1 MKTGMTYNGLKD
13 YINHKVKTII
23 DSYLESGKGWVFVL
37 VGLTDIIDIDGL
49 RSYIDDIDTFF
60 KNGNDNVFDK
70 GWFNKKIFVH
80 LVDEEKTCH
89 VFSYPQYVYI
99 TSYLNNAYFGDKVVF
114 IRDNLRRLYLMDQ
127 AEYIFKK
134 GTEEEERPET
144 LPLYQAEQICLDEGF
159 YYTLVAPS
167 EGAWILDVFEEE
179 SQLDYFQNDD
189 DGIRPLDIASDKY
202 ALDIFINDCFKC
214 GDLSKEVVIK
224 YLQKQPKNPIDN
236 QALRK
241 LNYLLNLFGGRV
253 ILKSEAAVKSANV
266 RDDTLSLLREYWGYN
281 ADFRNL
287 IVYGNPNVGKETV
300 EISQGMLV
308 ETIINEYK
316 NAKNGIEPRDLF
328 LTAPTG
334 AGKSLLF
341 QLPAFYISRC
351 GDVTIIVSPLIAL
364 MKDQVKA
371 IINDR
376 HFEKVAYINS
386 ELNVLERDTVIENVK
401 AGLIDVIYLSPELLL
416 SYDLSFFIGERNL
429 GLLVVDEAH
438 LITTW
443 GRDFRVDYWYL
454 GNYIRKSRKYRD
466 GMFPMVAVTATAVY
480 GGVNDMVF
488 DGIDSLY
495 MQNPHIFIGQVKR
508 NDIEFVINNY
518 NLVKKGY
525 NRFKIQQTVAFIKE
539 AVDSRIKTIVYV
551 PYIKHV
557 DAIINAMPTQ
567 LKEHVGAYYGS
578 LDSDLKEYAYK
589 MFKSGKKNV
598 MLCTKAFGMGVDISD
613 IQVVYHHAPSGLLP
627 DYVQEIGRV
636 ARKEGV
642 QGYAM
647 LDYSP
652 QDQNY
657 SKILHGMSSIRLWQL
672 KEVLKK
678 IHSLYIQHGKKRNM
692 LVSVD
697 DFEFIFEGAVDLD
710 QKVLTSLMMLEKD
723 YLARHRFNV
732 LIARPRKL
740 FSTVYAKVSQ
750 KELNLLKRKY
760 SNVLCVAQRMENGRS
775 VIELDLAKLWE
786 KHFSETSFP
795 LLKRSFYSGKLFEKE
810 EITLS
815 PQVKVCYNLSMSFE
829 TAYTKLSNCFEMLN
843 GVFAKMSYSYF
854 SYETFASKLAEAL
867 QDEKKAK
874 KIAKFVLS
882 TYSESGKQGG
892 NGAFLQLRRIWG
904 REEFCANN
912 TRYIESFAYLLQRFN
927 RLFEASGGN
936 FVNKYVTNNDL
947 TMISYTRLGY
957 FIELLELGTYEIK
970 GGENPVVF
978 IRLNDPDRIER
989 DATNIGYKNQL
1000 LQKTLQKFEVS
1011 NLIFN
1016 YFFCRQ
1022 FSNDERWNFIEDFFL
1037 GADNDDLEKN
1047 YLGENVAN
1055 NVDLLEYVK
1064 TIQPLEPE
1072 NNIDSD
1078 DNNCMN
1084 LFLPNPNIW
1093 YDQSSMLTIETGKG
1107 KKTLKI
1113 GEWLEKDP
1121 VLLDKVKTEFHLKLS
1136 SDVYRILNSKV
1147 RQNQNYY
1154 IETRGLNVWIEFK
1167 GYSGLVQASLP
1178 YKDKPLEFY
1187 KWWCKNQNKV
1197 FLTPV
1202 EKLQLFIKVKELK
1215 PDLLLKEHEKMISRG
1230 ND

>member
-1 MKTGMTYNGLKD
+1 M
-13 YINHKVKTII
+13 
-23 DSYLESGKGWVFVL
+23 
-37 VGLTDIIDIDGL
+37 
-49 RSYIDDIDTFF
+49 
-60 KNGNDNVFDK
+60 
-70 GWFNKKIFVH
+70 
-80 LVDEEKTCH
+80 
-89 VFSYPQYVYI
+89 
-99 TSYLNNAYFGDKVVF
+99 
-114 IRDNLRRLYLMDQ
+114 
-127 AEYIFKK
+127 
-134 GTEEEERPET
+134 
-144 LPLYQAEQICLDEGF
+144 PLYQAEQIRLDEG
-159 YYTLVAPS
+159 YYFTLVAPT
-167 EGAWILDVFEEE
+167 EGSWILDVFDKKL
-179 SQLDYFQNDD
+179 QLDYFQNDGN
-189 DGIRPLDIASDKY
+189 GILPLDIASDKY
-202 ALDIFINDCFKC
+202 ALDIFINDCFKR
-214 GDLSKEVVIK
+214 GDLSQKVVIK
-224 YLQKQPKNPIDN
+224 YLQKQPNNPIDN
-236 QALRK
+236 QVLQK
-241 LNYLLNLFGGRV
+241 LNYLLGLFGGGV
-253 ILKSEAAVKSANV
+253 ILKPEASIKAANI
-266 RDDTLSLLREYWGYN
+266 REDTVSLLREYWGRD

-287 IVYGNPNVGKETV
+287 IVYGNPNVNKETI

-308 ETIINEYK
+308 ETIIDEYK
-316 NAKNGIEPRDLF
+316 NAKKGIEPRDLF

-371 IINDR
+371 IVSDR

-386 ELNVLERDTVIENVK
+386 ELNVLERDTVIDNIK
-401 AGLIDVIYLSPELLL
+401 SGLIDVIYLSPELLL

-443 GRDFRVDYWYL
+443 GRDFRVDYWHL

-466 GMFPMVAVTATAVY
+466 GKFPMVAVTATAVY

-518 NLVKKGY
+518 DLVKKGY
-525 NRFKIQQTVAFIKE
+525 NRFKIQQTIAFIKA
-539 AVDSRIKTIVYV
+539 AVDNKIKTIVYV
-551 PYIKHV
+551 PYVKHI

-567 LKEHVGAYYGS
+567 LKDHVGAYYGS

-589 MFKSGKKNV
+589 MFKTGEKNV

-636 ARKEGV
+636 ARKAGL

-692 LVSVD
+692 LASVD
-697 DFEFIFEGAVDLD
+697 DFAFIFEDAADLD

-723 YLARHRFNV
+723 YLSKHRFNV

-740 FSTVYAKVSQ
+740 FSVAYAKVSDE
-750 KELNLLKRKY
+750 ELKLLKVSY
-760 SNVLCVAQRMENGRS
+760 SNVITIAQRTNNGKA

-795 LLKRSFYSGKLFEKE
+795 ILKRSFYNGKLFEKE
-810 EITLS
+810 GVSLT
-815 PQVKVCYNLSMSFE
+815 PQVKVSYNLSMSSDKVYSELSDFFAILKSVFSALSYNYFTLE
-829 TAYTKLSNCFEMLN
+829 EFTAKL
-843 GVFAKMSYSYF
+843 V
-854 SYETFASKLAEAL
+854 EAL
-867 QDEKKAK
+867 NDEKKAK
-874 KIAKFVLS
+874 KLARFILS
-882 TYSESGKQGG
+882 TYSETGRQGSSST
-892 NGAFLQLRRIWG
+892 FLQLRKIWG
-904 REEFCANN
+904 REDYCIYN
-912 TRYIESFAYLLQRFN
+912 TRYIESFAYLLQRFD
-927 RLFEASGGN
+927 RLFDDSGTN
-936 FVNKYVTNNDL
+936 TVNTFVTNNDL
-947 TMISYTRLGY
+947 TMIGYTRLGY
-957 FIELLELGTYEIK
+957 FLEYLDLGTYEMK

-989 DATNIGYKNQL
+989 DASNVGYKNQL

-1011 NLIFN
+1011 NLIFD

-1037 GADNDDLEKN
+1037 GSDNDDLEKK
-1047 YLGENVAN
+1047 YIGAN
-1055 NVDLLEYVK
+1055 ISNRMDLLEHLRSITPVVSEESCE
-1064 TIQPLEPE
+1064 TA
-1072 NNIDSD
+1072 D
-1078 DNNCMN
+1078 DEGLN
-1084 LFLPNPNIW
+1084 FFPPNPNTW
-1093 YDQSSMLTIETGKG
+1093 YEQSSMLTIETSKG
-1107 KKTLKI
+1107 KITRRI
-1113 GEWLEKDP
+1113 SEWLMKDP
-1121 VLLDKVKTEFHLKLS
+1121 VMLDKVRAKYNLKFSTEVFKIMVSKIRQDKDYFTEARGL
-1136 SDVYRILNSKV
+1136 KV
-1147 RQNQNYY
+1147 R
-1154 IETRGLNVWIEFK
+1154 IEFK
-1167 GYSGLVQASLP
+1167 GYTGLVQAIVP

-1187 KWWCKNQNKV
+1187 KWWCKNEEKV
-1197 FLTPV
+1197 SMTYGEKINLFLR
-1202 EKLQLFIKVKELK
+1202 VKALK
-1215 PDLLLKEHEKMISRG
+1215 PEVLLKEHKKLIS
-1230 ND
+1230 